1 MIGSDNSG
9 HETNVIDI
17 DPVAAAA
24 VVAESGAILLDV
36 REDDEWAGGHAPG
49 AVHVR
54 LGDLEVG
61 TFDGTVP
68 VVAVCKSGRRS
79 AAAATRLAAAGVP
92 VYNVDGGMT
101 AWQHA
106 GLRVIRDDGTPG
118 AVI

>member
-36 REDDEWAGGHAPG
+36 REDDEWVGGHAPG

-61 TFDGTVP
+61 TFDGDQTR
-68 VVAVCKSGRRS
+68 GRRR
-79 AAAATRLAAAGVP
+79 AGLQRRRRHDCLAARRATCHP
-92 VYNVDGGMT
+92 
-101 AWQHA
+101 
-106 GLRVIRDDGTPG
+106 
-118 AVI
+118 